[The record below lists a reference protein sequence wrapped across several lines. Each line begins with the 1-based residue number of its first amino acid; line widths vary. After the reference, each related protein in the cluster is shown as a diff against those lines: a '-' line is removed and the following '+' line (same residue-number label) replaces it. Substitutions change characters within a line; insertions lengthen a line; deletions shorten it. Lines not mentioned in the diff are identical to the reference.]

1 MESLALFSFEKE
13 VVYLEQTVDR
23 YAFGKYASL
32 NILGQIGIS
41 CYILADTFFVS
52 RSTGAT
58 GLAAL
63 NIALPLYNLMNGIGL
78 MIGVGS
84 ATHYTICRAQRQQQE
99 ADRAF
104 THCVALGL
112 TMGLFF
118 LLLGVFAANPLAR
131 LLGADAETFP
141 LTSIYLRTLL
151 CFGPFFVMN
160 NVLLAFVRN
169 DGGPGR
175 AMCGMV
181 VGSLSNVV
189 MDYVFMFPLGMGM
202 FGAALATGVS
212 PIISILILS
221 GHLRAPKRGFHL
233 LRAPFRPRLLPALC
247 TPGLPSLIAELS
259 SAIVLLL
266 FNQVLLRLAGNT
278 GVAAY
283 GIVANLA
290 LVAIAIFTGLS
301 IGMQPLVSH
310 CSGAGETSALRRLLR
325 SGIITALAIA
335 SALFALVYAFAEP
348 IAAAFNSAGDPVLA
362 HLAVTGLRVYF
373 LGFWCAGCNIVSAA
387 FFSASGRSA
396 RGFTISLLRGVIV
409 IPPVLLTLTALAG
422 AGGVWTTFPTT
433 ETLVAAL
440 TAVYL
445 WRVFHPHPKKSRL

>member
-1 MESLALFSFEKE
+1 M
-13 VVYLEQTVDR
+13 EQTVSR
-23 YAFGKYASL
+23 QAFGKYASL
-32 NILGQIGIS
+32 NILGQVGIS

-52 RSTGAT
+52 RGTGAT

-84 ATHYTICRAQRQQQE
+84 ATHFTICRAQNQQEE

-104 THCVALGL
+104 THAVGLGL
-112 TMGLFF
+112 VMGLLF
-118 LLLGVFAANPLAR
+118 LLLGVFAAGPLSH

-141 LTSIYLRTLL
+141 LTSVYLRTLL
-151 CFGPFFVMN
+151 CFGPFFIMN

-189 MDYVFMFPLGMGM
+189 MDYIFIFPLGMGM

-212 PIISILILS
+212 PIISILVLS
-221 GHLRAPKRGFHL
+221 GHLRAPGRGFHL
-233 LRAPFRPRLLPALC
+233 LRARFRPRLLPTLC
-247 TPGLPSLIAELS
+247 TPGLPSLISELS
-259 SAIVLLL
+259 SGVVLLL

-290 LVAIAIFTGLS
+290 LVAVAIFTGLS
-301 IGMQPLVSH
+301 TGMQPLVSH
-310 CSGAGETSALRRLLR
+310 SSGTGESGSLRRLYR
-325 SGIITALAIA
+325 YGVVTALAIA
-335 SALFALVYAFAEP
+335 TVLFAVVFVFAAP
-348 IAAAFNSAGDPVLA
+348 IASAFNSSGDPVLA
-362 HLAVTGLRVYF
+362 GYAVTGLRIYF
-373 LGFWCAGCNIVSAA
+373 LGFWCAGLNIVSAA

-396 RGFTISLLRGVIV
+396 QGFAISLLRGVIA
-409 IPPVLLTLTALAG
+409 IPPVLLALTAFAG
-422 AGGVWTTFPTT
+422 IGGVWATFPTV
-433 ETLVAAL
+433 EAIVAVL
-440 TAVYL
+440 TFVCV
-445 WRVFHPHPKKSRL
+445 WRVFRRPVDAAKQQ